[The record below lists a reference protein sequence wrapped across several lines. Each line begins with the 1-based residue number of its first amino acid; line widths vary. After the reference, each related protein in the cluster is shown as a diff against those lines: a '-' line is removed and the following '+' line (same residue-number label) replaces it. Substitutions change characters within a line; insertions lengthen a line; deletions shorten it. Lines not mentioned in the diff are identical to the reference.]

1 MSDHVQWFRFQN
13 LQDDFIKYYR
23 ASDKHRIDE
32 IRLSRLSI
40 LYGAATLNR
49 RIEHIFKDEETKGMV
64 ICAHLKHSKVHD
76 FYIIAACLIYGYTL
90 LHTNWHAD
98 NEYTLLYK
106 LRSTNCRL
114 VIVDDEIETE
124 SMIPDVKYLRMSD
137 VYAESIY
144 KKSLTLR
151 NYLSL
156 VESSSKDGSGHR
168 MQEMLCD
175 QSKHVGAVDPNAV
188 MMITFSNSG
197 ISGIPRAR
205 RVTYGEMA
213 GHFKSLEAMGAWRPS
228 DVLVVFMTNPT
239 YDFFTNIVLYYCM
252 SRGNVYVYFLQRY
265 MSTYWKILWESNEH
279 AKNVFTQLGKS
290 YKVGVFLLRFTPPQI
305 LSFLFPRQLEAL
317 LTLDEVAQE
326 CKLFA
331 AGNAGPGSPLMSGAS
346 GSLER
351 AGSDEFQ
358 DLPTAA
364 FAKPHTAVSENADQP
379 YPTSPKS
386 ATPSDPGHPLLSYGS
401 GAIAVARSS
410 IGKVSKYI
418 FGKRTSSKLDPS
430 STEGDN
436 ANSGGEAASGADED
450 VGEGPRIT
458 KRNSSDDCDGANGSD
473 KPRPVSL
480 YIPKLHLKFSEL
492 RNVLCDKN
500 VLFLLSG
507 THANYDLCRLFA
519 CLTGGKTP
527 IMKYGCSEISPTLT
541 LISPTLDQ
549 RRLME
554 LYNIGLNNKFRD
566 KHVLG
571 HYIGT
576 AVDADRGFA
585 VVRSVDSVDLNFMI
599 PCVPYEP
606 GYFVCRE
613 GDYTKLLLPRE
624 LHGTIMEDGTY
635 LGLGDVGF
643 YVDMFGSRHF
653 YWSHK
658 VDHSI
663 PRGVAYPYF
672 DLLSLNHLMQQAIC
686 ERYDLTEPVVRVE
699 TMLMP
704 QPRGGTKIVC
714 AVELI
719 TALRGEIAEDIMS
732 TFLNVCKSAGLFTSC
747 PVPDEIRV
755 VSIPWAYKGSVN
767 YPALRVS
774 VCRTCVDLLS
784 GPIAED
790 VTIMSRIFNLRACKR
805 FIVAGSV
812 SAAAAAVVSHNVV
825 TLRWVRNDSMSPVLF
840 ALDDSR
846 DLAVVIRASRFYRND
861 VVLYQHPNEGT
872 ELFGRLVEIN
882 ASENPNHVK
891 RRVPSGHCWVENDN
905 PRSDEPDS
913 NEFGAV
919 SVSRSMREHFSA
931 TDLVVYFALAT
942 SILYVY
948 DRFADPTGTSA
959 RLRVSD
965 GVPVLACQGARQLS
979 ELTRSGGTFLRMLLW
994 SAACMSTLGLVPPGG
1009 VSLSALAFALRHAAA
1024 FASLVDGLG
1033 GVLLVPAFC

>member
-168 MQEMLCD
+168 MQEMLSD
-175 QSKHVGAVDPNAV
+175 QSKHVGNADPNAV

-213 GHFKSLEAMGAWRPS
+213 GHFKALEAMGAWRPS

-252 SRGNVYVYFLQRY
+252 SRGNVHVHFLQRY

-279 AKNVFTQLGKS
+279 AKNVFAQLGKN
-290 YKVGVFLLRFTPPQI
+290 YKI

-326 CKLFA
+326 CKLFD
-331 AGNAGPGSPLMSGAS
+331 AGNAVIGSPLLPRPSI
-346 GSLER
+346 SLEQ
-351 AGSDEFQ
+351 AGTDDFQ
-358 DLPTAA
+358 DLPKVA
-364 FAKPHTAVSENADQP
+364 FSKQHTAVSEAAEEP
-379 YPTSPKS
+379 PVTSPKS
-386 ATPSDPGHPLLSYGS
+386 ATPSDPGHPLVSYGS
-401 GAIAVARSS
+401 GAMALARSS
-410 IGKVSKYI
+410 ISKVSKYI
-418 FGKRTSSKLDPS
+418 FGKRMPSKSDPES
-430 STEGDN
+430 REGG
-436 ANSGGEAASGADED
+436 AEGASGADED
-450 VGEGPRIT
+450 AGEGPRVA
-458 KRNSSDDCDGANGSD
+458 KPNSTDDCERPNSGRGNG
-473 KPRPVSL
+473 KPRHISL

-500 VLFLLSG
+500 VLFLLTG

-519 CLTGGKTP
+519 CLTGGKKP

-541 LISPTLDQ
+541 LIPPALEQ
-549 RRLME
+549 QRLME
-554 LYNIGLNNKFRD
+554 LYHIGLNNKFRD
-566 KHVLG
+566 KHVIG
-571 HYIGT
+571 QYIGT
-576 AVDADRGFA
+576 AVDADRGLS

-613 GDYTKLLLPRE
+613 DDYTKLLLPRE
-624 LHGTIMEDGTY
+624 LHGSIMEDGTY

-643 YVDMFGSRHF
+643 YVDMFGYRHF

-672 DLLSLNHLMQQAIC
+672 DMLALNQVMQQAIC
-686 ERYDLTEPVVRVE
+686 ARYDLTEPVVRVE
-699 TMLMP
+699 TMWMP
-704 QPRGGTKIVC
+704 QPRGGSKIVC

-719 TALRGEIAEDIMS
+719 TALRSEIAEDITS
-732 TFLNVCKSAGLFTSC
+732 TFLDMCKSAGVFTSC

-767 YPALRVS
+767 YPVLRV
-774 VCRTCVDLLS
+774 RT
-784 GPIAED
+784 
-790 VTIMSRIFNLRACKR
+790 
-805 FIVAGSV
+805 
-812 SAAAAAVVSHNVV
+812 
-825 TLRWVRNDSMSPVLF
+825 DSMSPVLF
-840 ALDDSR
+840 ALDGSR
-846 DLAVVIRASRFYRND
+846 DLAVVIRATRFYRND
-861 VVLYQHPNEGT
+861 VVLYQHPNDGT

-882 ASENPNHVK
+882 ASEAPSHKK
-891 RRVPSGHCWVENDN
+891 RRVPCGHCWVENDN

-919 SVSRSMREHFSA
+919 SVSCTVR
-931 TDLVVYFALAT
+931 
-942 SILYVY
+942 
-948 DRFADPTGTSA
+948 
-959 RLRVSD
+959 
-965 GVPVLACQGARQLS
+965 
-979 ELTRSGGTFLRMLLW
+979 
-994 SAACMSTLGLVPPGG
+994 
-1009 VSLSALAFALRHAAA
+1009 
-1024 FASLVDGLG
+1024 
-1033 GVLLVPAFC
+1033 